1 MLQKLLRRHHALSL
15 SAFVLMFLS
24 AQVTVGQSGAG
35 AGALRGE
42 IITAEGQPAANAAI
56 TIRNA
61 ETGYARELISDGR
74 GQFDAQA
81 LPVGRYFVQGAQG
94 ELKTDEVEAVVTVG
108 RTHTMALALKS
119 AAQDVGGKEQTVQTQ
134 TMVMNTDSPIDTHDV
149 SSSASVYLRAIT
161 SAPIRGRS
169 FPDFVQLTPD
179 IYQESDRNG
188 LVISG
193 QRSINSYVALDGA
206 DFNDPLQGNQRGG
219 NDPVFFFPLAAVRE
233 FQVVRSGLDAEV
245 GRTNAGFV
253 NAVTKSGTNDL
264 HGEGF
269 YMNRNSDFTSPDAFG
284 NPAVNMQHQ
293 FGGALGGH
301 LKKDRTFF
309 FVAAEQNFL
318 NLPFIVQFQPQ
329 PAGVT
334 LPASLLAF
342 QGEQEGTNN
351 VTSAFG
357 RLDHSLT
364 SKHMLNVDF
373 LYANLDAK
381 NFALSPRTNDIS
393 EGTNFDRQGSS
404 AATKI
409 SLVSAFSSSLLNE
422 LRGQFATDYRFEEPN
437 VQSSMV
443 VITGVGTIGT
453 EVTHPRMFDN
463 RRYELTD
470 NITITKGRHSI
481 RFGVDGN
488 ITPSRQLRESFMA
501 GRYDFKS
508 LADFNA
514 GKISRYRGTVPTNG
528 DPNSLIYDASQH
540 EIGIFIQDKFAL
552 THNLMVSA
560 GFRWDGQ
567 WNPQP
572 PNPNPAFA
580 VTQKIPNDL
589 AMWQPR
595 LGLAWDPKGHGTT
608 VIRAS
613 AGLYD
618 ARTPANL
625 FQRMFTD
632 NNLTTA
638 VLDSKFDKTVLN
650 FVQFPNTLTTLPA
663 GVKPAPAK
671 VVGFSPSFENPRS
684 FQASASLETAI
695 GDAWSISGGYTRN
708 STWSLQRRLDKNLFS
723 ATFDATGMPIFP
735 TVRPNPSIGPLS
747 INESEA
753 HSTYDGFDFTV
764 SRRLSHHLQFQA
776 GYTLAWNR
784 DDESGERVFNREGAL
799 DPLLPELDAGP
810 SKNDIRN
817 NLRLSG
823 ILDLPH
829 GFTISAITLNR
840 SGAPFTPTIGFDT
853 QNDGNDDNDRAI
865 INGHVAGRNSM
876 RGNPFSDLDMRILKS
891 FRTGEHSKLEAF
903 AEFFNITHNTNK
915 GYGPDA
921 VSLFGTPAA
930 PNPTAGQALF
940 APFTTR
946 FGGPRQVQM
955 GARYSF

>member
-1 MLQKLLRRHHALSL
+1 MLQELLRRQQAVSVCALL
-15 SAFVLMFLS
+15 LMFLS
-24 AQVTVGQSGAG
+24 AQLTFGQSGAG

-42 IITAEGQPAANAAI
+42 ISTADGQPAANAAI

-94 ELKTDEVEAVVTVG
+94 DFKTDEVEAVVTVG
-108 RTHTMALALKS
+108 RTHTMTLALKS
-119 AAQDVGGKEQTVQTQ
+119 ATQDTGGKEQTVQTQ

-149 SSSASVYLRAIT
+149 STSSSVYLRSIT

-253 NAVTKSGTNDL
+253 NAVTKSGTNDW

-269 YMNRNSDFTSPDAFG
+269 YMNRNSDLTSPDAFG

-301 LKKDRTFF
+301 IKKDRTFF

-318 NLPFIVQFQPQ
+318 NLPFTVQFQPQ

-393 EGTNFDRQGSS
+393 ESTNFDRQGSS
-404 AATKI
+404 AATKV

-470 NITITKGRHSI
+470 NISITKGRHSI

-488 ITPSRQLRESFMA
+488 ITPSRQLRETFMA

-540 EIGIFIQDKFAL
+540 EMGIFIQDKFAL
-552 THNLMVSA
+552 THNLMVNA

-595 LGLAWDPKGHGTT
+595 LGLAWDPRGHGTT

-638 VLDSKFDKTVLN
+638 VLDSKFDKNVLK
-650 FVQFPNTLTTLPA
+650 FVQFPNTLTTLPV
-663 GVKPAPAK
+663 GVNPAPVK

-684 FQASASLETAI
+684 FQASASVETAI

-708 STWSLQRRLDKNLFS
+708 STWSLQRRLDKNLFP

-753 HSTYDGFDFTV
+753 HSRYDGFDFTV
-764 SRRLSHHLQFQA
+764 NRRLSHHLQFQA

-840 SGAPFTPTIGFDT
+840 SAAPFTPTIGFDT

-876 RGNPFSDLDMRILKS
+876 RGSPFSDLDMRILKS
-891 FRTGEHSKLEAF
+891 FRTGEHSKLETF
-903 AEFFNITHNTNK
+903 AEFFNVTHNTNK

-921 VSLFGTPAA
+921 VSLFGTAAA

>member
-1 MLQKLLRRHHALSL
+1 MLQKLLRRQQALSVCAL
-15 SAFVLMFLS
+15 LLMFLS
-24 AQVTVGQSGAG
+24 TQLTFGQSGAG

-42 IITAEGQPAANAAI
+42 IRNADGQPATNAAI

-61 ETGYARELISDGR
+61 ETGYARELVSDGR

-94 ELKTDEVEAVVTVG
+94 DFKTDEVEAVVTVG
-108 RTHTMALALKS
+108 RTHTMTLALKS
-119 AAQDVGGKEQTVQTQ
+119 ASQDTGGKEQTVQTQ

-149 SSSASVYLRAIT
+149 STSSSVYLRSIT

-169 FPDFVQLTPD
+169 FPDFAQLTPD

-253 NAVTKSGTNDL
+253 NAVTKSGTNDW

-269 YMNRNSDFTSPDAFG
+269 YMNRNSDLTSPDAFG

-301 LKKDRTFF
+301 IKKDRTFF

-318 NLPFIVQFQPQ
+318 NLPFTVQFQPQ

-334 LPASLLAF
+334 LPASLLAL

-404 AATKI
+404 AATKV

-422 LRGQFATDYRFEEPN
+422 LRGQFVTDYRFEEPN

-470 NITITKGRHSI
+470 NVSITKGRHSI

-488 ITPSRQLRESFMA
+488 ITPSRQLRETFMA

-514 GKISRYRGTVPTNG
+514 GKISRYRGTLPTNG
-528 DPNSLIYDASQH
+528 DPNSLIYDASQQ
-540 EIGIFIQDKFAL
+540 EMGIFIQDKFAL
-552 THNLMVSA
+552 TRNLMVNA

-595 LGLAWDPKGHGTT
+595 LGLAWDPRGHGTT

-638 VLDSKFDKTVLN
+638 VLDSKFDKNVLK
-650 FVQFPNTLTTLPA
+650 FVQFPNALTTLPA
-663 GVKPAPAK
+663 GVNPAPAK

-684 FQASASLETAI
+684 FQASASVETAI
-695 GDAWSISGGYTRN
+695 GDAWSVSGGYTRN
-708 STWSLQRRLDKNLFS
+708 STWSLQRRLDKNLFP

-735 TVRPNPSIGPLS
+735 TVRPNPAIGSLS

-753 HSTYDGFDFTV
+753 HSRYDGFDFTV
-764 SRRLSHHLQFQA
+764 NRRLSHHLQFQA

-840 SGAPFTPTIGFDT
+840 SAAPFTPTIGFDT

-876 RGNPFSDLDMRILKS
+876 RGSPFSDLDMRILKS
-891 FRTGEHSKLEAF
+891 FRTGEHSKLETF
-903 AEFFNITHNTNK
+903 AEFFNVTHNTNK

-921 VSLFGTPAA
+921 VSLFGTAAA

>member
-1 MLQKLLRRHHALSL
+1 MLHSLLRRQKVFSG
-15 SAFVLMFLS
+15 FVLVFMCLLGQLTF
-24 AQVTVGQSGAG
+24 AQSDAG

-42 IITAEGQPAANAAI
+42 ISTADGKAAVDAAV
-56 TIRNA
+56 TVRNA
-61 ETGYARELISDGR
+61 ETGYLRELHSDGR

-81 LPVGRYFVQGAQG
+81 LPVGRYFVQAAQG
-94 ELKTDEVEAVVTVG
+94 DFKSDEVEAIVTVG

-119 AAQDVGGKEQTVQTQ
+119 VSADTGGKETTVQTQ

-149 SSSASVYLRAIT
+149 SSSSSVYLRSIS
-161 SAPIRGRS
+161 SAPIRGRA

-253 NAVTKSGTNDL
+253 NAVTKSGTNDW

-269 YMNRNSDFTSPDAFG
+269 YMNRNSDLTSPDAFG

-293 FGGALGGH
+293 FGGAMGGH
-301 LKKDRTFF
+301 IKKDRTFF
-309 FVAAEQNFL
+309 FVAAEQDFL
-318 NLPFIVQFQPQ
+318 NLPFVVQFQPQ

-334 LPASLLAF
+334 LPANLAAL
-342 QGEQEGTNN
+342 QGENEGTNN
-351 VTSAFG
+351 VTSAFA

-373 LYANLDAK
+373 LFANLDAK

-404 AATKI
+404 GAMKV
-409 SLVSAFSSSLLNE
+409 SLVSAFSSNLLNE
-422 LRGQFATDYRFEEPN
+422 LRGQFATDNRFEEPN
-437 VQSSMV
+437 VHSALV

-463 RRYELTD
+463 RRYEVTD
-470 NITITKGRHSI
+470 NVSVVKGRHSI

-488 ITPSRQLRESFMA
+488 ITPSREERETFMA

-508 LADFNA
+508 LSDFNA
-514 GKISRYRGTVPTNG
+514 GKISRYRGTLPTNG
-528 DPNSLIYDASQH
+528 DRNSLIYDASQH
-540 EIGIFIQDKFAL
+540 ELGFFVQDKFAL
-552 THNLMVSA
+552 AKNLMVNA
-560 GFRWDGQ
+560 GFRWDGE

-580 VTQKIPNDL
+580 QTQHIPNDL

-595 LGLAWDPKGHGTT
+595 LGLAWDPRGHGTT

-632 NNLTTA
+632 NGLVTE
-638 VLDSKFDKTVLN
+638 VLDSKFDKNVLN
-650 FVQFPNTLTTLPA
+650 FVTFPNTLAAIPA
-663 GVKPAPAK
+663 GVKPAPQK
-671 VVGFSPSFENPRS
+671 VIGFSPSFENPRS
-684 FQASASLETAI
+684 FQASASVETAL
-695 GDAWSISGGYTRN
+695 GDAWTISGGYTRN
-708 STWSLQRRLDKNLFS
+708 STWSLQRRLDQNLFP
-723 ATFDATGMPIFP
+723 ATFDATGTPIFP
-735 TVRPNPSIGPLS
+735 LTRPNPSIGPLS

-753 HSTYDGFDFTV
+753 HSSYNGFDFAIN
-764 SRRLSHHLQFQA
+764 RRLSHHLQFQA

-823 ILDLPH
+823 ILELPH

-840 SGAPFTPTIGFDT
+840 SAAPFTPTIGFDT

-876 RGNPFSDLDMRILKS
+876 RGSPFSDLDMRILKS
-891 FRTGEHSKLEAF
+891 FHTGEHSRLETF
-903 AEFFNITHNTNK
+903 AEFFNVTHNTNK

-921 VSLFGTPAA
+921 VSLYGTAA
-930 PNPTAGQALF
+930 QPNPTAGQALF

-955 GARYSF
+955 GARFSF

>member
-1 MLQKLLRRHHALSL
+1 MLQQLLRRQQALSL
-15 SAFVLMFLS
+15 SALVLVFLS
-24 AQVTVGQSGAG
+24 AQFTFGQSGAG

-42 IITAEGQPAANAAI
+42 ISNAEGQLAANAAI

-94 ELKTDEVEAVVTVG
+94 DSKTDEVEAVVTVG
-108 RTHTMALALKS
+108 RTYTMTLALKS
-119 AAQDVGGKEQTVQTQ
+119 ATQDTGGKEQTVQTQ

-149 SSSASVYLRAIT
+149 STSSSVYLRAIT
-161 SAPIRGRS
+161 NAPIRGRS

-253 NAVTKSGTNDL
+253 NAVTKSGTNDW

-269 YMNRNSDFTSPDAFG
+269 YMNRNSDLTSPDAFG

-293 FGGALGGH
+293 FGGAVGGH

-318 NLPFIVQFQPQ
+318 NLPFTVQFQPQ

-334 LPASLLAF
+334 LPASLLAL
-342 QGEQEGTNN
+342 QGEREGTNN
-351 VTSAFG
+351 VSSAFG

-373 LYANLDAK
+373 IYANLDAK

-470 NITITKGRHSI
+470 NVSITKGRHSI

-488 ITPSRQLRESFMA
+488 ITPSRQLRETFMA

-514 GKISRYRGTVPTNG
+514 GKISRYRGTVATNG
-528 DPNSLIYDASQH
+528 DPNSLIYDATQH
-540 EIGIFIQDKFAL
+540 ELGIFIQDKFAL
-552 THNLMVSA
+552 THNLMVNA

-632 NNLTTA
+632 NNLTTS

-650 FVQFPNTLTTLPA
+650 FVQFPNTLTSLPA
-663 GVKPAPAK
+663 GVKAAPAK

-684 FQASASLETAI
+684 FQASASVETAI

-708 STWSLQRRLDKNLFS
+708 STWSLQRRLDKNLFP

-735 TVRPNPSIGPLS
+735 LVRPNPAIGPLS

-799 DPLLPELDAGP
+799 DPLLPEFDAGP

-840 SGAPFTPTIGFDT
+840 SGAPFTPLIGFDT

-865 INGHVAGRNSM
+865 INGRVASRNSM
-876 RGNPFSDLDMRILKS
+876 RGTPFSDLDMRILKS
-891 FRTGEHSKLEAF
+891 FRTGEHSKLETF
-903 AEFFNITHNTNK
+903 AEFFNVTHNTNK

-921 VSLFGTPAA
+921 VSLFGTPVA